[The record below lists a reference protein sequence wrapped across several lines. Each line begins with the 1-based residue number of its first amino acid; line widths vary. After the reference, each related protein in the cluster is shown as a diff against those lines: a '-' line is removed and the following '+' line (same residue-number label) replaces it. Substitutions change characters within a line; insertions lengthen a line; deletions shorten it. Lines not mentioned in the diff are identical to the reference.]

1 MIFRSHARS
10 CEIDTKSKEQ
20 KGGPTTMTL
29 KHKVARNYM
38 KYREMKRVSKTATSK
53 LSSANKVT
61 RSIEIEIDEL

>member
-1 MIFRSHARS
+1 
-10 CEIDTKSKEQ
+10 
-20 KGGPTTMTL
+20 MTL